1 MPHSG
6 NVVDVLGVGGDQLLE
21 RLGITVTDIQ
31 EHPLWTRPVGSF
43 DAIEEILHA
52 GVIQQS
58 IAFAGN
64 DDLVPPNQPFKPR
77 QHGVV
82 PLANNGPRS
91 EARPVAVG

>member
-1 MPHSG
+1 MVI
-6 NVVDVLGVGGDQLLE
+6 NCE
-21 RLGITVTDIQ
+21 RLGVAVTDVEI
-31 EHPLWTRPVGSF
+31 HPLRTRTQGCF

-64 DDLVPPNQPFKPR
+64 DELVSPNQPCQTR

-82 PLANNGPRS
+82 PSADNGSRS
-91 EARPVAVG
+91 KSSPVLVGRAQHCSLCVEF